1 VMTSP
6 TSASA
11 YELMVATLR
20 EWGLESLAPDV
31 LALIQEGYTNDVI
44 ALRLQ
49 DTNAYKTR
57 FAGNEARRKAG
68 LPVLSPREYLATEA
82 AYRQILESNG
92 MPPGFY
98 DHPDD
103 FAGWIGS
110 DVSPSEINER
120 VGLAVNAAQRVDEG
134 TKEAFR
140 SLYGVGTN
148 DLAAYFLD
156 RERALPL
163 VQKQARAASIAGAA
177 NNNGMRFDRG
187 LSERLATSTL
197 VGESE
202 VDSAVSTV
210 SDLAR
215 RGSFLGDVYGD
226 PGYDAT
232 TAADEV
238 FFADSD
244 ARKRRQKLAAQ
255 QEADF
260 SQGAGV
266 GRSSLA
272 RDTGLY

>member
-1 VMTSP
+1 MTSP

-49 DTNAYKTR
+49 DTTGYKTR
-57 FAGNEARRKAG
+57 FAGNEARRQAG

-98 DHPDD
+98 DQPSD
-103 FAGWIGS
+103 FSGWIGS

-120 VGLAVNAAQRVDEG
+120 VGLAVSAAQRVDEG
-134 TKEAFR
+134 TRRAFR
-140 SLYGVGTN
+140 DLYGVQTN

-177 NNNGMRFDRG
+177 NNNGVQFDRG

-197 VGESE
+197 VGDSE
-202 VDSAVSTV
+202 VDTAVSTV
-210 SDLAR
+210 TDLAR
-215 RGSFLGDVYGD
+215 QGSFLGDLYGD
-226 PGYDAT
+226 PGYDLS
-232 TAADEV
+232 TAAEDV
-238 FFADSD
+238 FFADSA
-244 ARKRRQKLAAQ
+244 ARRRRQKLAGK

-260 SQGAGV
+260 SQGSGV